1 MTSRSLAAVAF
12 GLGLA
17 LAGACKKTEQ
27 VKANEPTPEPLA
39 EEATQAVEPEA
50 PAGFIGVLTPKSQ
63 AEVVAPFSTTV
74 KQYLVSVGDPVE
86 AGAKLAVLDDAPL
99 KEALSKVDAEL
110 KGAQASYASAASN
123 AGIQLKAYRAGV
135 AAKTTYLQ
143 AEGATAE
150 AKARL
155 DGAKAS
161 YEATKTK
168 LGKTS
173 VVAPIAGRIALQF
186 IKPGGQVTEGSP
198 ILRVISSDEL
208 YVRFAIPTDQSNKLQ
223 EGMPIDLL
231 IDSHGDQV
239 KARGKV
245 TSIQPELD
253 PIARMIFAE
262 AELVGEIP
270 AGLQAG
276 LVCRIKPAAAATTP
290 PAGDGSGSDRAA
302 AVPPP
307 PPTPAPTPAPKPAV
321 PKPKPRKR

>member
-1 MTSRSLAAVAF
+1 MTRTSLTAVLVAI
-12 GLGLA
+12 G
-17 LAGACKKTEQ
+17 LAGACKKTEHA
-27 VKANEPTPEPLA
+27 KTNEPTPEPLA
-39 EEATQAVEPEA
+39 EEATQATEADA
-50 PAGFIGVLTPKSQ
+50 PAGFIGVLTPKAQ
-63 AEVVAPFSTTV
+63 AEVVAPFATTV
-74 KQYLVSVGDPVE
+74 KQYLVNVGDPVE
-86 AGAKLAVLDDAPL
+86 AGTKLAILDDAPL

-135 AAKTTYLQ
+135 AAKATYLQ

-150 AKARL
+150 ARARL

-173 VVAPIAGRIALQF
+173 VVAPIGGRIALQY
-186 IKPGGQVTEGSP
+186 IKAGGQVAEGSP

-208 YVRFAIPTDQSNKLQ
+208 YVRFAIPTDQSDKLA
-223 EGMPIDLL
+223 EGMAIDLV

-239 KARGKV
+239 KAQGKV
-245 TSIQPELD
+245 VSIQPELD

-262 AELVGEIP
+262 AELVGKVP

-276 LVCRIKPAAAATTP
+276 LVCRIKPATGAVVP
-290 PAGDGSGSDRAA
+290 PAGAASGSDRPAPVA
-302 AVPPP
+302 PVPPP
-307 PPTPAPTPAPKPAV
+307 PATPTPT